1 MQGEWN
7 QKTFEN
13 ETVRL
18 DGNRYTECVFKNCTL
33 EFAGGPVPEI
43 NSCESQDCKWAF
55 TEAAERTLQF
65 MALLYKSGEGGR
77 RLVEYTYEHIMR
89 GQYSGN

>member
-1 MQGEWN
+1 MAEAWN

-18 DGNRYTECVFKNCTL
+18 DGNHYTGCTFKNCTL

-43 NSCESQDCKWAF
+43 SFCESIDCQWRFAD
-55 TEAAERTLQF
+55 AAERTVQF
-65 MALLYKSGEGGR
+65 TTTNGSSERSLF
-77 RLVEYTYEHIMR
+77 
-89 GQYSGN
+89 